1 MAEKRQEVPSE
12 LKFEL
17 NENVL
22 VAQLRPDVTATVV
35 IARQDLPHIR
45 IGVTTRAQPSH

>member
-1 MAEKRQEVPSE
+1 MVEKCQEVPSE

-22 VAQLRPDVTATVV
+22 VAQSIYYFVSYPIDCKTS
-35 IARQDLPHIR
+35 QE
-45 IGVTTRAQPSH
+45 G